1 MIKSKLSFV
10 AIIINTFI
18 KCMYFTI
25 FSFILAGH
33 IMMTRRDML
42 NRIGHIMMTRRDM
55 LNRIKDKLHLAFVDK
70 IQFMK
75 VDKMETNYKYAT
87 GGQ

>member
-1 MIKSKLSFV
+1 
-10 AIIINTFI
+10 
-18 KCMYFTI
+18 
-25 FSFILAGH
+25 
-33 IMMTRRDML
+33 MMTRRDML

-87 GGQ
+87 CGQ

>member
-1 MIKSKLSFV
+1 
-10 AIIINTFI
+10 
-18 KCMYFTI
+18 
-25 FSFILAGH
+25 
-33 IMMTRRDML
+33 MTRRDML

-55 LNRIKDKLHLAFVDK
+55 LNRIKDKFHMAFVDK
-70 IQFMK
+70 IQSMK